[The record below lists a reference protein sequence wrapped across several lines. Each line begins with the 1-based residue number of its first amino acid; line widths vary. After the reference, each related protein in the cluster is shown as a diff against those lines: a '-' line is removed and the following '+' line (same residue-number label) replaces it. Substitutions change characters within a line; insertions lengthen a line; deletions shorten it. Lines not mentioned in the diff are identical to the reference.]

1 MSKTRRYQGRY
12 AKAPGIGNRNRRFAL
27 LCLLA
32 LVLQVA
38 LPLVH
43 AWYAATGGD
52 GAAPQTPAW
61 TLTVGAGTPPVLRAS
76 VDPAPRH
83 WHHDPALCQVCQTL
97 TQARNY
103 VLTPACAIAI
113 ASNRVPCPLPVA
125 QHHGDPLASATSP
138 RAPPVLS

>member
-1 MSKTRRYQGRY
+1 MNPTRRHQGKYTKTSGVDNKR
-12 AKAPGIGNRNRRFAL
+12 RRFAL
-27 LCLLA
+27 LCLIA
-32 LVLQVA
+32 LLLQLT
-38 LPLVH
+38 LPVIH

-52 GAAPQTPAW
+52 GAVPQTPPW
-61 TLTVGAGTPPVLRAS
+61 TLTVRAGSPPALLAS

-83 WHHDPALCQVCQTL
+83 WHHDPALCQVCKTL

-103 VLTPACAIAI
+103 VLTPARTIDI
-113 ASNRVPCPLPVA
+113 VSNRVPCPLPVA